1 MDTETRSLVMLNETG
16 DTTIEWPAENDD
28 EMLKIIEKKMAAG
41 VSFYVIAK
49 RQPGQRGRVAGPKP
63 LKNPADALKHRAL
76 SIKDE
81 DLSKFV
87 LDGKGT
93 VVPSATAPVETVK
106 RAKTAREVASGHSV
120 GVQPRRGG

>member
-1 MDTETRSLVMLNETG
+1 MNRALTLLNESG
-16 DTTIEWPAENDD
+16 DTTIEWPPENDD
-28 EMLKIIEKKMAAG
+28 EMVKIIERKMAVG
-41 VSFYVIAK
+41 VSFYIIAQRK
-49 RQPGQRGRVAGPKP
+49 PGQRGRVAGPKL

-87 LDGKGT
+87 LEGKGT
-93 VVPSATAPVETVK
+93 VVPTSREPAQTIK
-106 RAKTAREVASGHSV
+106 RAKTAREVATGHSV